1 MYSTPAHSAN
11 RALSPS
17 SKSSSSLLSCCYRSS
32 HCFGPDWLRADHIKQ
47 HECRGKILWLG
58 VGSGYRL
65 TTRTCASFCKL
76 DRIHALNHRR
86 NKFLHTYAHAR
97 TLTRGRRWW
106 DHQRDPKPPDKG
118 FVQEQDGT
126 HRLLKVFKSA
136 LGLVAQCHVLQ
147 FTTYCFNLNASQ
159 R

>member
-32 HCFGPDWLRADHIKQ
+32 QCFGPDWLRADRIKQ
-47 HECRGKILWLG
+47 HECRGKILRLG

-86 NKFLHTYAHAR
+86 NKFLHTHAR
-97 TLTRGRRWW
+97 TLTHKGPEMMRSPERPQTSRQGLCPRTRWNA
-106 DHQRDPKPPDKG
+106 QTFEG
-118 FVQEQDGT
+118 FQICAGPCCSVPC
-126 HRLLKVFKSA
+126 SA
-136 LGLVAQCHVLQ
+136 VYYIL
-147 FTTYCFNLNASQ
+147 F
-159 R
+159 